1 VNTAVEL
8 RDEIR
13 ETIEPLRGRQ
23 IVLIPALQA
32 VQEKFGYL
40 PTEAFEEIGELAN
53 VSANTAYGVASFYA
67 QFRFVKPGEHMVK
80 VCLGTACHVK
90 GSDIILENFERK
102 LDIKDGETTPDREF
116 SIERVACV
124 GCCALAPVAVVGETV
139 HGHMAPSK
147 VEGLVLQARMATEKL
162 MNETPTEGMES
173 QSDAD

>member
-8 RDEIR
+8 KDEIR

-67 QFRFVKPGEHMVK
+67 QFRFVKPGEHMIK
-80 VCLGTACHVK
+80 VCLGTACHVC
-90 GSDIILENFERK
+90 GSSRIVDSLERE
-102 LDIKDGETTPDREF
+102 LAIKEGETTEDEKF
-116 SIERVACV
+116 SLESVRCF
-124 GCCALAPVAVVGETV
+124 GSCALAPVMVVDDEVYGQVT
-139 HGHMAPSK
+139 GPKALDILK
-147 VEGLVLQARMATEKL
+147 KYQ
-162 MNETPTEGMES
+162 
-173 QSDAD
+173 

>member
-1 VNTAVEL
+1 MNTAVEL
-8 RDEIR
+8 KDEIR

-80 VCLGTACHVK
+80 VCLGTACHVC
-90 GSDIILENFERK
+90 GSSRVIDSLERE
-102 LDIKDGETTPDREF
+102 LAIKEGETTEDEKF
-116 SIERVACV
+116 SLESVRCF
-124 GCCALAPVAVVGETV
+124 GSCALAPVMVVDDEVYGQVT
-139 HGHMAPSK
+139 GPKALDILK
-147 VEGLVLQARMATEKL
+147 KYQ
-162 MNETPTEGMES
+162 
-173 QSDAD
+173 